1 MKRNYKFMLIVIAL
15 VMITVISAL
24 GAFYLTSNGYN
35 FQYSGWAYEN
45 GTVVRN
51 YSAIQTDNQIQLKFG
66 SLKGKKHYSIATK
79 DYQNMIIEG
88 EITKGELNLS
98 IYDDQNNEV
107 QSLNQTDFPYQLD
120 LSILE
125 TTKLNIKL
133 EGDCSGKVDIHL
145 E

>member
-1 MKRNYKFMLIVIAL
+1 MLIIIAL
-15 VMITVISAL
+15 VVITVISAL
-24 GAFYLTSNGYN
+24 GAFYLTSSGYN

-45 GTVVRN
+45 GTVLRN
-51 YSAIQTDNQIQLKFG
+51 YSAIQTDNQIQLKFS
-66 SLKGKKHYSIATK
+66 SLKGKKRYSIATK

-98 IYDDQNNEV
+98 IYDDQNNEG

-125 TTKLNIKL
+125 TTKLKIKL
-133 EGDCSGKVDIHL
+133 EGDCSKKVDIHL